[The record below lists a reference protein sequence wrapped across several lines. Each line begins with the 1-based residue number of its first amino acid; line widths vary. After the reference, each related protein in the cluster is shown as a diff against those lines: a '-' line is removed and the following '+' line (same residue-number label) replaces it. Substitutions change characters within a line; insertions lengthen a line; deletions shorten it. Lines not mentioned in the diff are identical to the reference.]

1 MSDDWTKLFGTIDVG
16 LGGISSSTPQP
27 SPTQRALAPRSA
39 PMPSPPSPS
48 MPQSSMPAPPPPGS
62 APQQVAPGV
71 FQMAASFG
79 TSMAKFAAGGFRT
92 TGTELHQKRLA
103 VCDDCG
109 HRSGTNCILC
119 GCILP
124 LKAKMPHEHCPIGK
138 WPG

>member
-1 MSDDWTKLFGTIDVG
+1 MSTPNDDWSKMFGSIDVG
-16 LGGISSSTPQP
+16 MGGISSTPAKTLPAKQAPNPPPATNQIPVPPPLPQP
-27 SPTQRALAPRSA
+27 AI
-39 PMPSPPSPS
+39 
-48 MPQSSMPAPPPPGS
+48 PA
-62 APQQVAPGV
+62 ANNAQQVAPGV

-92 TGTELHQKRLA
+92 TGKELHQRRLA
-103 VCDDCG
+103 VCDDCE

-124 LKAKMPHEHCPIGK
+124 LKAKMPHETCPIGK